1 MLEPIVLCLSVLLR
15 SVRAWR
21 ELLAEVSQRSARLRI
36 VAVSRRSRHVET
48 IRIACELASGVDR
61 NK

>member
-1 MLEPIVLCLSVLLR
+1 MLEPIVLCLLVLLR

-21 ELLAEVSQRSARLRI
+21 ESLAEVSQRSARLRI
-36 VAVSRRSRHVET
+36 VAVSRRSRRVET

>member
-1 MLEPIVLCLSVLLR
+1 MLCLLVLLR

-21 ELLAEVSQRSARLRI
+21 ESLAEVSQHSARLRI
-36 VAVSRRSRHVET
+36 VAVSRRSHRVET
-48 IRIACELASGVDR
+48 IRVACELASGVDR